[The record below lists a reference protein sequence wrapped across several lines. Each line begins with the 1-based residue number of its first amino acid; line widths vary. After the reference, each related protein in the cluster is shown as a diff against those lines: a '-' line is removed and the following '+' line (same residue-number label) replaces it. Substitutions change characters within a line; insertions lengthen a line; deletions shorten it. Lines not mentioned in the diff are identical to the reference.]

1 MTEMAEGRRNLS
13 RQWCQEVQGRAPRRM
28 RAEYAEYAKRSHK
41 DRKGS
46 IGLNGTGNIKDLGK
60 CRFNGVVMGM
70 MEEEG
75 KEIDKVSTV
84 SVGFAVTGKR

>member
-13 RQWCQEVQGRAPRRM
+13 RQWCQEAQGRALRRM
-28 RAEYAEYAKRSHK
+28 RAKGTQKMPGGQKR
-41 DRKGS
+41 S

-75 KEIDKVSTV
+75 KEIDKVSTI
-84 SVGFAVTGKR
+84 SVGFAVTGRR